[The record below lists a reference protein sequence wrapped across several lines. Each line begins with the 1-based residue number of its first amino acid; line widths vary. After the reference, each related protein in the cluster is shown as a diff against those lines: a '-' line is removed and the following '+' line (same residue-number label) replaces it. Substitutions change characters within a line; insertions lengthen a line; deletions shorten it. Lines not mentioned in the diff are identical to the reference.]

1 MKPLRPVASVGELP
15 SVVFGQRSLMWWGT
29 LGFMVIEGWTTALL
43 FACNFYVRQN
53 YETWPPIRTPLP
65 SLVIPGIN
73 LLLMLVSFIPAT
85 LAARA
90 AKQLDRS
97 AVRLWL
103 TIMSL
108 VVLPTIVLRWWDLW
122 ALNVRWDTNAYGTA
136 AWLLVGFH
144 TTLLVLDVAD
154 TIGLTLFYWLKPM
167 PAKSFSDTS
176 DNTMYW
182 YFTVGLWAA
191 IYLIVYAGPRIF

>member
-1 MKPLRPVASVGELP
+1 MKPLRPVANVGELP

-43 FACNFYVRQN
+43 FACYFYVRQN

-103 TIMSL
+103 TIMSI

-191 IYLIVYAGPRIF
+191 IYLIVYVGPRIF